1 MVKPI
6 NYSLSSVGR
15 FGKDTGWILDKDV
28 MLDSMLW
35 KKIWRLK
42 SVVNEDLLSHAWHEL
57 RLRVVETICVK
68 T

>member
-1 MVKPI
+1 
-6 NYSLSSVGR
+6 
-15 FGKDTGWILDKDV
+15 
-28 MLDSMLW
+28 MLVSMLW